1 MTLFGLGHD
10 KIALFAVAVFV
21 LAVTPGPVWIY
32 LISRTLVQGRR
43 AGYFS
48 ILGVQLGVALHVI
61 AAALGLSAIALA
73 IPVAYDVI
81 KLAGAAYLLWL
92 GISTLRGGG
101 MSFEAQALPHVPD
114 RTLLRQGFSASLLN
128 PMVALFYLSLF
139 PQFVDVSGG
148 AVFAQSMVLGVVHI
162 IVSIVVDGALVTVA
176 GALAIWLAT
185 RPAWMRAQRW
195 FLGSAFAGLA
205 VWLALTPR
213 HADAG

>member
-1 MTLFGLGHD
+1 MQGP
-10 KIALFAVAVFV
+10 ALAVFV

-48 ILGVQLGVALHVI
+48 IFGVQIGVAVHVI

-73 IPVAYDVI
+73 IPVAYDAI

-114 RTLLRQGFSASLLN
+114 RVLLRQGW
-128 PMVALFYLSLF
+128 
-139 PQFVDVSGG
+139 
-148 AVFAQSMVLGVVHI
+148 FAGRRTGNHWAYDELHDGVI
-162 IVSIVVDGALVTVA
+162 ESIELPLDYVGRGEYDIHVPGQQD
-176 GALAIWLAT
+176 WLAT
-185 RPAWMRAQRW
+185 MPPWARDRREEIVERLATVFKRSQMLFDADRAAD
-195 FLGSAFAGLA
+195 SAQSP
-205 VWLALTPR
+205 TP
-213 HADAG
+213 

>member
-1 MTLFGLGHD
+1 MSLFGLGYE

-48 ILGVQLGVALHVI
+48 ILGVQLGVTVHVV

-101 MSFEAQALPHVPD
+101 MSFEAQSLPHVPD
-114 RTLLRQGFSASLLN
+114 PTLLRQGFTASLLN
-128 PMVALFYLSLF
+128 A
-139 PQFVDVSGG
+139 
-148 AVFAQSMVLGVVHI
+148 
-162 IVSIVVDGALVTVA
+162 
-176 GALAIWLAT
+176 AI
-185 RPAWMRAQRW
+185 
-195 FLGSAFAGLA
+195 AGLFID
-205 VWLALTPR
+205 V
-213 HADAG
+213 